1 MQKLCPQFHISL
13 QSGCD
18 KTLKRMN
25 RHYTAAEYEELCTRL
40 RSEFEDATLTT
51 DVMVGFSGE
60 TKEDFEISRD
70 FVRKIGFEKVHV
82 FPYSRRAGTRA
93 GSSRMSLKTPKKSAE
108 AAR

>member
-1 MQKLCPQFHISL
+1 
-13 QSGCD
+13 
-18 KTLKRMN
+18 MN

-70 FVRKIGFEKVHV
+70 FVKKIGFEK
-82 FPYSRRAGTRA
+82 FTYSPIHAGQARGRR
-93 GSSRMSLKTPKKSAE
+93 SSRMSLKTPKKSTE